1 MGPEGASS
9 GVRQGVV
16 TDMVLR
22 EGVCLVFLVVVCR
35 GYSRYTPLPAYK
47 YNSEY
52 RSFWWDSD
60 CSILSYKLKLCGR
73 QTNKQRSTD
82 NRELSSLDH
91 ARARKR
97 TQSPTPGGRGSVS
110 PRLASGAHRWSA
122 PPRAALTLG
131 VVRSMS
137 VPHCALGAAGDP
149 GVPLPWLSSSFLAA
163 RVARV
168 CESREL
174 PPARRRVSLRS
185 RRAPLA

>member
-1 MGPEGASS
+1 MAGAVQRIFFFKLLHLYATSISRDSS
-9 GVRQGVV
+9 HRDDQ
-16 TDMVLR
+16 
-22 EGVCLVFLVVVCR
+22 F
-35 GYSRYTPLPAYK
+35 
-47 YNSEY
+47 
-52 RSFWWDSD
+52 
-60 CSILSYKLKLCGR
+60 SIYGGR
-73 QTNKQRSTD
+73 CKQTNKQRSTD
-82 NRELSSLDH
+82 NRELSRLNH

-137 VPHCALGAAGDP
+137 VPQCALGAAGDP
-149 GVPLPWLSSSFLAA
+149 RAPLPWLSSSFLAA

>member
-1 MGPEGASS
+1 VNFIVYSVDRVHTSVQAPAAGTP
-9 GVRQGVV
+9 QG
-16 TDMVLR
+16 
-22 EGVCLVFLVVVCR
+22 
-35 GYSRYTPLPAYK
+35 
-47 YNSEY
+47 
-52 RSFWWDSD
+52 
-60 CSILSYKLKLCGR
+60 LSYGFTSFTTAGTCPTYQGTQELHEELKRKGLTVVELYKQ

-82 NRELSSLDH
+82 NRELSRLNH